1 MKKKSMRKTMRN
13 TKKRG
18 GNTNQCPPGTIL
30 RKGYTRRFRSNIKEH
45 GYTVRRRGTLY
56 RVKPTKNEIYIPAAC
71 IKDRGLPGKGPV
83 EGEGIGSLRKG
94 KLLKYGYSYRLSDRQ
109 RHEAL
114 KRAMKAYG
122 ASTVYHMLDA
132 VAKYSMRT
140 APQAHVIF
148 KDDAEWVRSQI

>member
-1 MKKKSMRKTMRN
+1 MPKKQTRKTRRN

-18 GNTNQCPPGTIL
+18 GENECPPGTVL
-30 RKGYTRRFRSNIKEH
+30 RKGYTRRFKSNIKEH
-45 GYTVRRRGTLY
+45 GYTVRRRGTLF
-56 RVKPTKNEIYIPAAC
+56 RVKPKKNEIYIPAAC

-109 RHEAL
+109 RHDAL

-122 ASTVYHMLDA
+122 ATTVYHMLDA

-148 KDDAEWVRSQI
+148 KEDANWVRSQI